1 MWHFIRKFVVIMT
14 LTLALNSA
22 ASADT
27 PSRTLP
33 RTLMVF
39 GDSLTAG
46 YGLPRG
52 EAFPVKLEE
61 RLKQEGA
68 AIKVL
73 GQGVSGE
80 TTAGGL
86 SRLEYALKK
95 NPDYLILELG
105 ANDML
110 RSIDP
115 ANTRANLTKMLDI
128 LKARKIPVLLAGMRV
143 YGNLGPNIDKAYV
156 KMYKELADKY
166 DCVLYP
172 FFLDGVVADPA
183 LNQDDSIHPNIKG
196 VAVIVDRILPAVAEL
211 LDKPPAPKT
220 KSE

>member
-1 MWHFIRKFVVIMT
+1 MLPFIRKFILVMS
-14 LTLALNSA
+14 LTLALNGA

-27 PSRTLP
+27 PP
-33 RTLMVF
+33 KTLMVF

-86 SRLEYALKK
+86 RRLEYALKK

-115 ANTRANLTKMLDI
+115 ANTRANLTAMLDI

-156 KMYKELADKY
+156 KMYKELAAKY